1 MCFKCRG
8 LHWLRPTGK
17 IRFSPET
24 EGGIPWFKAAVEGN
38 LATDYT
44 PDSFPQPPN
53 DRLWPMASSISVLA
67 SLPRYAVAGGL
78 LVAACATPLAAQLPS
93 QRFEKLANEALQA
106 TETFRP
112 AGDAALESAAVGL
125 RQALV
130 PLDTLLNRSK
140 SGDAWRTYLDW
151 PALQAQAASG
161 VAADPA
167 TLRRLEELL
176 NAIVTGLD
184 MPEFVRVR
192 KAVTRYAEVA
202 DAARG
207 NGANRMSQRL
217 GSLASSLLSASATGS
232 AESLATVPPILE
244 RLTEAGQAPDV
255 VAAVRGAN
263 ARPNILLEVHE
274 SLLAQAVNRPI
285 DQVMPVDEV
294 VLGTRVRGS
303 GRTRGNVRLD
313 FVPSSDRAAFDL
325 VFAATN
331 VADTRGSQGPVT
343 VNSRGVTSLGARRRF
358 FLDEYSATASPVQAS
373 ASTDTTVTGMAI
385 NSRFGKRLIQKIADR
400 KMAETMPQA
409 EAIAEGRARDRL
421 RKQFQEQ
428 TEPALGQFRDQFQE
442 KVRGPL
448 EKQGLY
454 PEMLHMNTTDTTLA
468 ITARKATA
476 RQLAAASLPPASAA
490 GNLISA
496 RVHESAINNMLEE
509 KLGGRLITQADVDR
523 MAREG
528 KAKMPDSLGS
538 DADQKP
544 WAVTFAKHRPVTLA
558 VDDGRV
564 KLMVRGDKFVSGDRS
579 FPGMDIW
586 ATYAIATSSQ
596 GLHLIREGDV
606 QIYPPGFKPGG
617 GEKLSMAETSLRR
630 ILQKRFDKLW
640 KQVIDIPDL
649 PLQGELASAGPLTMK
664 QLEARKD
671 GWVVAGWCR
680 GSAGNRSIES
690 GPGTSVP
697 AEILSGITGEIRD
710 GSEFPVTET
719 AQLAKVG
726 GEIRSRP

>member
-1 MCFKCRG
+1 
-8 LHWLRPTGK
+8 
-17 IRFSPET
+17 
-24 EGGIPWFKAAVEGN
+24 
-38 LATDYT
+38 
-44 PDSFPQPPN
+44 
-53 DRLWPMASSISVLA
+53 MAFSISVLA
-67 SLPRYAVAGGL
+67 SLPRYAVGGWL
-78 LVAACATPLAAQLPS
+78 LLAASATPVLAQLPA
-93 QRFEKLANEALQA
+93 QRLEQLANEALQA

-112 AGDAALESAAVGL
+112 AGNATLESAAAGL
-125 RQALV
+125 RQALA

-140 SGDAWRTYLDW
+140 SGSAWRTYLDW
-151 PALQAQAASG
+151 PALQSQAASG
-161 VAADPA
+161 MAADPA

-176 NAIVTGLD
+176 NATETGLD

-192 KAVTRYAEVA
+192 KSVSRYAEVA

-217 GSLASSLLSASATGS
+217 GALASSLLSASATGS
-232 AESLATVPPILE
+232 AESLAPVPPILE
-244 RLTEAGQAPDV
+244 RLAEAGQAPAV

-263 ARPNILLEVHE
+263 ARPNLLLEVHE

-285 DQVMPVDEV
+285 DQMMPVDEV
-294 VLGTRVRGS
+294 VLGTRVRGN
-303 GRTRGNVRLD
+303 GHTRGNVRLD

-331 VADTRGSQGPVT
+331 VANTRGSQGPVT

-385 NSRFGKRLIQKIADR
+385 NSRFGKRLIKKIANR

-421 RKQFQEQ
+421 RQQFQEQ
-428 TEPALGQFRDQFQE
+428 TEPALAQFRDQFQE

-476 RQLAAASLPPASAA
+476 SQLAAASLPPASAA

-509 KLGGRLITQADVDR
+509 KLGGR
-523 MAREG
+523 
-528 KAKMPDSLGS
+528 
-538 DADQKP
+538 
-544 WAVTFAKHRPVTLA
+544 
-558 VDDGRV
+558 V
-564 KLMVRGDKFVSGDRS
+564 KVMVRGDKFVSGDRS

-596 GLHLIREGDV
+596 GLHLVREGDV

-617 GEKLSMAETSLRR
+617 REKLSMAETSLRR

-649 PLQGELASAGPLTMK
+649 PLQGELASAGPLSMK
-664 QLEARKD
+664 QLVARKD
-671 GWVVAGWCR
+671 GWMVAGWR
-680 GSAGNRSIES
+680 RRDGGSRPIERSIEAVP
-690 GPGTSVP
+690 GEMIIREEIVPGTPVP
-697 AEILSGITGEIRD
+697 AEILSGVVVPADSR
-710 GSEFPVTET
+710 
-719 AQLAKVG
+719 LAVV
-726 GEIRSRP
+726 R

>member
-1 MCFKCRG
+1 
-8 LHWLRPTGK
+8 LHPTAENPFFG
-17 IRFSPET
+17 SE
-24 EGGIPWFKAAVEGN
+24 KAGERLSATAVEGIS
-38 LATDYT
+38 ATDYT
-44 PDSFPQPPN
+44 PGSFSQPPN
-53 DRLWPMASSISVLA
+53 DRLWPMASSIPVLA

-78 LVAACATPLAAQLPS
+78 LVAAFAHPLAAQLPS
-93 QRFEKLANEALQA
+93 QRFEDLANEALQA

-112 AGDAALESAAVGL
+112 ADGAALESAAAGL
-125 RQALV
+125 RQSLV
-130 PLDTLLNRSK
+130 PLDSLLSRSK
-140 SGDAWRTYLDW
+140 SGPAWRTYLDW
-151 PALQAQAASG
+151 PALEAQAASSG
-161 VAADPA
+161 TADPA

-176 NAIVTGLD
+176 NATENGLD

-232 AESLATVPPILE
+232 AESLAPVPPLLE
-244 RLTEAGQAPDV
+244 RLVEAGQAPGV

-263 ARPNILLEVHE
+263 SSPNILLEVHE
-274 SLLAQAVNRPI
+274 NLLAGAVNRPV

-294 VLGTRVRGS
+294 VLGTRVRGT
-303 GRTRGNVRLD
+303 GHTNGNVRLD
-313 FVPSSDRAAFDL
+313 FVPSPNRAAFDL
-325 VFAATN
+325 VFDATN
-331 VADTRGSQGPVT
+331 VANTRGTQGPVT
-343 VNSRGVTSLGARRRF
+343 VNSRGVTSLAARRRF
-358 FLDEYSATASPVQAS
+358 FLDEYTATASPVQAS
-373 ASTDTTVTGMAI
+373 ASTDSTVTGMAI
-385 NSRFGKRLIQKIADR
+385 NSRFGKRLIKKIASR
-400 KMAETMPQA
+400 KVAETMPQA

-421 RKQFQEQ
+421 RSQFQEQ
-428 TEPALGQFRDQFQE
+428 TEPALAQFRDQFQT

-476 RQLAAASLPPASAA
+476 RQLAAASLPPAADA

-509 KLGGRLITQADVDR
+509 KLGGRVITQADVDK

-528 KAKMPDSLGS
+528 KAKMPESLGS
-538 DADQKP
+538 DPDQKP
-544 WAVTFAKHRPVTLA
+544 WAVTFAKHRPVTVA

-649 PLQGELASAGPLTMK
+649 PLQGELASVGPLPMK
-664 QLEARKD
+664 QLVARKD
-671 GWVVAGWCR
+671 GWVVAGWR
-680 GSAGNRSIES
+680 RHDAGSRCMERSFDNGS
-690 GPGTSVP
+690 GEMIIREEFVPGPPVLP
-697 AEILSGITGEIRD
+697 AEILSGDAVPSDLR
-710 GSEFPVTET
+710 
-719 AQLAKVG
+719 LAAT
-726 GEIRSRP
+726 P

>member
-1 MCFKCRG
+1 MLAVCV
-8 LHWLRPTGK
+8 
-17 IRFSPET
+17 SP
-24 EGGIPWFKAAVEGN
+24 
-38 LATDYT
+38 
-44 PDSFPQPPN
+44 
-53 DRLWPMASSISVLA
+53 AS
-67 SLPRYAVAGGL
+67 
-78 LVAACATPLAAQLPS
+78 AQLPA
-93 QRFEKLANEALQA
+93 QRLEQLANEALQA

-112 AGDAALESAAVGL
+112 ADTAALESAAAGL

-130 PLDTLLNRSK
+130 PLDRLLTRSK
-140 SGDAWRTYLDW
+140 TGSDWRTYLDW
-151 PALQAQAASG
+151 PALQAQAATGS
-161 VAADPA
+161 AADPA

-176 NAIVTGLD
+176 NATETGLD

-232 AESLATVPPILE
+232 AESLAPVPPILE
-244 RLTEAGQAPDV
+244 RLTEAGQVPAV
-255 VAAVRGAN
+255 VAAVRSAN

-274 SLLAQAVNRPI
+274 SLLAQAVNRPV

-294 VLGTRVRGS
+294 VLGTRVRGM
-303 GRTRGNVRLD
+303 GHTRGSVRLD
-313 FVPSSDRAAFDL
+313 FVPSPNRAAFDL

-343 VNSRGVTSLGARRRF
+343 VCSQGVTTLGARRRF

-385 NSRFGKRLIQKIADR
+385 NSRFGKRLIQKIANR

-421 RKQFQEQ
+421 RTQFQEQ

-442 KVRGPL
+442 KVRRPL

-468 ITARKATA
+468 ITARKATVS
-476 RQLAAASLPPASAA
+476 QLAAASLPPASAA
-490 GNLISA
+490 GNVISA

-509 KLGGRLITQADVDR
+509 KLGGRVITQADVDR

-528 KAKMPDSLGS
+528 KAKMPESLGS
-538 DADQKP
+538 DPDQKP
-544 WAVTFAKHRPVTLA
+544 WAVTFAKHRPVTVA

-586 ATYAIATSSQ
+586 ATYAIANSSQ
-596 GLHLIREGDV
+596 GLHLVREGDV

-617 GEKLSMAETSLRR
+617 SEKLSMAETSLRR

-649 PLQGELASAGPLTMK
+649 PLQGELAAAGPLPMK
-664 QLEARKD
+664 QLVARKD
-671 GWVVAGWCR
+671 GWVVAGWHR
-680 GSAGNRSIES
+680 RDAGSRCMERSFEA
-690 GPGTSVP
+690 GPGETIIREGIVP
-697 AEILSGITGEIRD
+697 GAAVPTEILSNNAVPAD
-710 GSEFPVTET
+710 
-719 AQLAKVG
+719 AKLAVM
-726 GEIRSRP
+726 R